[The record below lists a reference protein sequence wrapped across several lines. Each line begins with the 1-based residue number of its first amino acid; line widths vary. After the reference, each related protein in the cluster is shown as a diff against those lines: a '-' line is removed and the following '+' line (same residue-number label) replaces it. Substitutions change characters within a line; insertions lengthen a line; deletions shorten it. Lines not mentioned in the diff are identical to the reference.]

1 MNISKELFEAVYN
14 CNLSTDKE
22 MNAFYIRHTE
32 DNLGYINNFFFK
44 CKEWANRL
52 GYDLSTHS
60 SFGKHYCDIHEMGQQ
75 EPEYCISENS
85 LEQQAVFD
93 ACQWILTQV
102 KEDITQS

>member
-1 MNISKELFEAVYN
+1 MWIYRTNI
-14 CNLSTDKE
+14 
-22 MNAFYIRHTE
+22 
-32 DNLGYINNFFFK
+32 
-44 CKEWANRL
+44 
-52 GYDLSTHS
+52 
-60 SFGKHYCDIHEMGQQ
+60 MGQQ